1 MSVRERVRVSERV
14 FERDSEREGDRVFLY
29 VCVCERERENER
41 ERERVREIA
50 MSGWQKVE
58 RQIYHSRVF
67 NDLSNHKL
75 LHLSYILPTG
85 RNQGTKPLLLGP
97 WHSSSLLPRAV
108 ELLLKS
114 STNQQSSPN

>member
-1 MSVRERVRVSERV
+1 MRGCLRETAK
-14 FERDSEREGDRVFLY
+14 EREIGCFCM
-29 VCVCERERENER
+29 CVCER

-108 ELLLKS
+108 EPLLKS